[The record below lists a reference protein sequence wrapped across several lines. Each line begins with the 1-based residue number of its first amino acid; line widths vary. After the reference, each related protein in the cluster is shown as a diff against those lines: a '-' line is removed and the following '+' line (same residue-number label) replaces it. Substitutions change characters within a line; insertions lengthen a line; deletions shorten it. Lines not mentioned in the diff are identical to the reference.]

1 MVKKVLHKNLILLIV
16 AVAQFMVVLDTS
28 IVNVALPSIAKAL
41 HFAGEADLQWI
52 VTAYTLAFGGFLLL
66 GGRAAD
72 LYGRKRQFVFATA
85 LFGFVS
91 LLTGLATTPLM
102 LDLMRAA

>member
-1 MVKKVLHKNLILLIV
+1 
-16 AVAQFMVVLDTS
+16 MVVLDTS

-85 LFGFVS
+85 LFSRFFADR
-91 LLTGLATTPLM
+91 TGYNPDDART
-102 LDLMRAA
+102 